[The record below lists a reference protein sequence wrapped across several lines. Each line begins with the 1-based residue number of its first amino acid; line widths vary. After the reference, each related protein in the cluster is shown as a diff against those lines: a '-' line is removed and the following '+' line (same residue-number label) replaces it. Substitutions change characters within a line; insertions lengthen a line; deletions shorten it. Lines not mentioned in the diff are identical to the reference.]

1 MLKIA
6 LAQMIY
12 YDNDMF
18 DPVAD
23 KPSKAKT
30 SDLIE
35 ELGQV
40 EFIFSDKT
48 GTLTQNV
55 MEFRKCAIY
64 NQIYGGEEDP
74 TRTEN
79 DFSINGDTS
88 AAKILKTL
96 GTDRKIER
104 HAITN
109 FFRLM
114 SLCHSAI
121 CESNSEK
128 GEKYSVFI
136 NCYKIFYSLL
146 VQMRWLF

>member
-48 GTLTQNV
+48 GTLTCNV
-55 MEFRKCAIY
+55 MEFCKC
-64 NQIYGGEEDP
+64 
-74 TRTEN
+74 
-79 DFSINGDTS
+79 SINGTS
-88 AAKILKTL
+88 YGL
-96 GTDRKIER
+96 GTTQIGRAFRERNGLPLIEVGR
-104 HAITN
+104 
-109 FFRLM
+109 
-114 SLCHSAI
+114 
-121 CESNSEK
+121 
-128 GEKYSVFI
+128 
-136 NCYKIFYSLL
+136 
-146 VQMRWLF
+146 